1 MSKHRRPTHSR
12 RRAGL
17 AAAALGVAALTT
29 LGASAPAMAAKGGGT
44 SNPSGGGKHQTS
56 YTGSFS
62 LVLLNSTDGVP
73 HWGQRVTFD
82 VTSNAPY
89 DFVSLECSQNGSV
102 VYRQS
107 VGFYTGWAWSQDFVL
122 KSAVWTGGAADCNA
136 RLYSSN
142 SDGTNEQTLAT
153 MSFHVDA

>member
-44 SNPSGGGKHQTS
+44 SKPPGGKHQTS

-62 LVLLNSTDGVP
+62 LVLLESSDGVP

-89 DFVSLECSQNGSV
+89 YFVSLDCYQNGSV

-122 KSAVWTGGAADCNA
+122 KSAVWTGGAADCNG

-142 SDGTNEQTLAT
+142 SDGSNEQTLAT
-153 MSFHVDA
+153 MSFHVEA